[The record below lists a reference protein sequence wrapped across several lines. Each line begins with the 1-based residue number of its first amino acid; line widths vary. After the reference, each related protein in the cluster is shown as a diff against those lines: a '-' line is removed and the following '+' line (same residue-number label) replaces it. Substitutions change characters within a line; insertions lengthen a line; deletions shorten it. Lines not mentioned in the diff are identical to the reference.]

1 MVEGYEH
8 GYREF
13 TDHQYILGRRRL
25 LRLLASYVD
34 ALKVYKEN
42 YGAVGGIKYHDNLVQ
57 EILKWFNA
65 HQDGLDQL
73 QLMTLGMID
82 SILNGKQTAQS

>member
-1 MVEGYEH
+1 LHEQVDRVLDRKWIANNKHWNLREMVEGYEH

-42 YGAVGGIKYHDNLVQ
+42 YGAVGGIKYHDN
-57 EILKWFNA
+57 WFKKYLS
-65 HQDGLDQL
+65 GL
-73 QLMTLGMID
+73 THIKTG
-82 SILNGKQTAQS
+82 